1 MRLTQFVILA
11 LLCLQS
17 IVARATD
24 CLIPLADRLLQNSQ
38 LPAFLALLIAVDAV
52 ITVRE
57 VGYPGAGRADRIV
70 RQIVVATAWALG
82 IGYHEYSPSI
92 VSTIAV

>member
-1 MRLTQFVILA
+1 MRITQPVICP

-24 CLIPLADRLLQNSQ
+24 RFVPLADRLLEDGQ
-38 LPAFLALLIAVDAV
+38 LPAFPALLIAMDAV

-70 RQIVVATAWALG
+70 R
-82 IGYHEYSPSI
+82 
-92 VSTIAV
+92 